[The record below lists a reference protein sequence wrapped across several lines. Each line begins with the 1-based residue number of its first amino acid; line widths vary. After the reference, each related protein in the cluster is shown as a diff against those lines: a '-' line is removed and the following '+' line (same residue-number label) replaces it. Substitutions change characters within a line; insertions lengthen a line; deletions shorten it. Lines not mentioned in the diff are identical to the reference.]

1 MNVAP
6 STSFE
11 AVADFGVTGLTPGV
25 RILDNAGAT
34 TTGRVTAGITEY
46 PASSG
51 IYYVSLTAPSAAG
64 QYTIAWDN
72 GTQTAGNFATED
84 LVVTADAESLIVAT
98 GTLYISLAELKVTLG
113 LTGQTAFD
121 DDLTAAISASCR
133 SIDAACGRRFWLDA
147 DTAQVRYYTPDSTR
161 RLMIDDLVTLT
172 SLLVD
177 QDGDGTFEETWTN
190 GTHFVL
196 QPINNPSESPARP
209 YESVLRR
216 VSSGYSFPCGVEHSV
231 KVTGKFGWAAVPPE
245 IAQATTVLAGKL
257 FKRAREAPFGIVSF
271 GGADS
276 GAAMRIAR
284 TDPDVANLLAGYIRH
299 TPFI

>member
-6 STSFE
+6 SATFE
-11 AVADFGVTGLTPGV
+11 AVCDFGQTGLTPGV

-34 TTGRVTAGITEY
+34 TTARVTAGITEY
-46 PASSG
+46 PSGSG
-51 IYYVSLTAPSAAG
+51 IYYVSLTAPATAG

-84 LVVTADAESLIVAT
+84 LLVTTSLAT
-98 GTLYISLAELKVTLG
+98 ISAASNLYITLAALKATLN
-113 LTGQTAFD
+113 LTGQTTFD
-121 DDLTAAISASCR
+121 DDLTSAISAACR
-133 SIDAACGRRFWLDA
+133 SIDAACGRRFWLDTDA
-147 DTAQVRYYTPDSTR
+147 TSVRYYTPDTHQR
-161 RLMIDDLVTLT
+161 VMIDDLVTLT
-172 SLLVD
+172 SVLVD
-177 QDGDGTFEETWTN
+177 QNGDGTYEETWTN
-190 GTHFVL
+190 NTDFVL

-209 YESVLRR
+209 YESLVRR
-216 VSSGYSFPCGVEHSV
+216 KLGNYYWPVGIEHGV
-231 KVTGKFGWAAVPPE
+231 KVTGQFGWSAVPPE

-276 GAAMRIAR
+276 SSAMRIAR
-284 TDPDVANLLAGYIRH
+284 TDPDVANLIEGYVRH